1 MITTGYL
8 HVSRTEGY
16 AAISSTEW
24 LMASPY
30 FTIATEAMLLA
41 TSSTSRQTCDRHL
54 ALRLWLL
61 LYILGGPDLFF
72 DFHEHLVCLHDEFDA
87 VLGCTAVSSFLATS

>member
-1 MITTGYL
+1 
-8 HVSRTEGY
+8 
-16 AAISSTEW
+16 
-24 LMASPY
+24 MASPY

-61 LYILGGPDLFF
+61 LYILGGPELFF

-87 VLGCTAVSSFLATS
+87 VLGCTAVSSFVATSRGHRLHMGPRRGGHA